1 MSNLGFLRL
10 SMIPGIPLRLFLTV
24 PLITDSEYGNNIYLV
39 LESKT
44 VLLKVV
50 LFVTQ
55 QTSHLW
61 FFDFTMVWIQ
71 YAFSRNRTSDVEF
84 WSLPHLV
91 ICGTILWRCWAMS
104 HNSQSGLWSQPM
116 LYCGLCC
123 QWFLDIVFWVFASR
137 HVYKT
142 PICVSCFWLEDEGSY
157 SWVIA

>member
-1 MSNLGFLRL
+1 MFNLGFLRL
-10 SMIPGIPLRLFLTV
+10 SMILGILLRLFLTV
-24 PLITDSEYGNNIYLV
+24 PLITDSEYSNNIYLV

-55 QTSHLW
+55 QTSYLW
-61 FFDFTMVWIQ
+61 CFDFTMVWIQ

-84 WSLPHLV
+84 WSLSHLV
-91 ICGTILWRCWAMS
+91 ICGTLLWWCWAMS

-123 QWFLDIVFWVFASR
+123 SDFWILCFGFL
-137 HVYKT
+137 H
-142 PICVSCFWLEDEGSY
+142 PIMFTKHPSVCPVSG
-157 SWVIA
+157 